1 MKRRKF
7 FRTASYGAAGLVVT
21 AACNPFKKDSNST
34 DTGPGTN
41 QVKEEIPAYRRLI
54 KSNFPDEKIRS
65 AGNSLVIAL
74 IGAGSWGTNI
84 IIEAAGLKENIRVK
98 YICDVDDTRGGR
110 AIEEVGKIQGF
121 KPIPVRD
128 MRKVFDDK
136 EVDGVIIATPEHW
149 HGLATVWAC
158 QAGKDV
164 YVEKCI
170 SHSIYEG
177 QKMVEAAMKYERI
190 VQCGTLNRSADYGL
204 TARDYIKSG
213 ELGEIVTVNAMEL
226 TDGPVPFKENEN
238 TETPETIDWDMWLG
252 PAPKV
257 PYNISR
263 NKSWPYYWDYAGG
276 LAFGQGVIHQVD
288 LLRLALDNPDFPK
301 SVYCTGGRYLFNDK
315 RDIPDYQIAVY
326 DYGNFIMTLQAGEF
340 TRYLAKTT
348 PEVRF
353 GNTFPSWQQNATKIE
368 IYGTKRMMFLGVM
381 GGGWQVFDKDKKIVA
396 SDKGIYPLKA
406 HLRNY
411 FDCMRS
417 RKQPNGNIL
426 QGHYSA
432 SLIHMANLSY
442 RSGSK
447 QLLFSP
453 ESETI
458 LNDSTARALA
468 QPHYRKGFEMPKN
481 I

>member
-1 MKRRKF
+1 MKRRNF
-7 FRTASYGAAGLVVT
+7 FRLAASGAAALT
-21 AACNPFKKDSNST
+21 L
-34 DTGPGTN
+34 GTSCKPSR
-41 QVKEEIPAYRRLI
+41 QDAIKTESGTRIPTEPPDYRKSI
-54 KSNFPDEKIRS
+54 KPVFTNTKGKS
-65 AGNSLVIAL
+65 AGDKVILAL
-74 IGAGSWGTNI
+74 IGAGSWGTNL
-84 IIEAAGLKENIRVK
+84 IIEAAGLNENVSVK

-110 AIEEVGKIQGF
+110 AIEEVGKIQGS
-121 KPIPVRD
+121 KPFSVRD
-128 MRKVFDDK
+128 MRKIFDDK
-136 EVDGVIIATPEHW
+136 EVDGVMIATPEHW

-177 QKMVEAAMKYERI
+177 QKMIEASMKYERV
-190 VQCGTLNRSADYGL
+190 VQCGTMNRSADYGL

-226 TDGPVPFKENEN
+226 TDGPVPFNEKEN
-238 TETPETIDWDMWLG
+238 TVAPDTIDWDMWLG

-257 PYNISR
+257 PYNVSR

-276 LAFGQGVIHQVD
+276 LAFAQGVIHQVD
-288 LLRLALDNPDFPK
+288 MLRLALGDPGFPK

-315 RDIPDYQIAVY
+315 RDTPDYQIAVY
-326 DYGNFIMTLQAGEF
+326 DYGNYIMTLQAGEF
-340 TRYLAKTT
+340 TRYLAKTS

-353 GNTFPSWQQNATKIE
+353 GNTFPDWQQNATKIE

-381 GGGWQVFDKDKKIVA
+381 GGGWQAFDKDKKIVA

-406 HLRNY
+406 HLKNY
-411 FDCMRS
+411 FDCIRS
-417 RKQPNGNIL
+417 RKQPNGNIM
-426 QGHYSA
+426 QGHFSA

-442 RSGSK
+442 RAGNK

-453 ESETI
+453 DLETV
-458 LNDSTARALA
+458 LNDNTARALA
-468 QPHYRKGFEMPKN
+468 QPYYRKGFEIPRN